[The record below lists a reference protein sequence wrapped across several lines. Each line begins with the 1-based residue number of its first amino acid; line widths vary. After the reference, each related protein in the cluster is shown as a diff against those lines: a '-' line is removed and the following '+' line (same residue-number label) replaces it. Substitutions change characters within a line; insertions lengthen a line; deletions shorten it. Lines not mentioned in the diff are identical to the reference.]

1 MTKIRYPIRE
11 DQKTREEWRRDR
23 SDRGTPVTA
32 ILPSLVPWD
41 RDDVANALS
50 FVRGVGLLLA
60 ELDYDEREFPAI
72 WKLLAEADR
81 ALTRVLA

>member
-11 DQKTREEWRRDR
+11 DQKTREEWRRDN
-23 SDRGTPVTA
+23 PTA
-32 ILPSLVPWD
+32 DSCNRNPTTAESWD